1 MFKRVITTMKMKREN
16 DLKSEKFFELYNFPE
31 RVKKIG
37 KHNITFYVPTTV
49 WNNAI

>member
-1 MFKRVITTMKMKREN
+1 MKMKREN
-16 DLKSEKFFELYNFPE
+16 GLKSEKVYNFPE

-49 WNNAI
+49 WNNAV